1 MRMLLGAACILG
13 AAAWGF
19 WDQRRQRRRARE
31 TRLDILSAL
40 GRMGEEVRLART
52 PMPYLLEAVAADCGR
67 EGAAFFR
74 SAALA
79 ARSGE
84 PLSAAWAAAAGDLPL
99 SGEEHRAIA
108 ELGQAFG
115 GDEEQLCRRLALT
128 VSVLQRRAEG
138 EERSRLEEE
147 KRSAALGG
155 SAGALAVILLM

>member
-1 MRMLLGAACILG
+1 MRKLLGAACILG

-52 PMPYLLEAVAADCGR
+52 PMPYLLEAVASDCGR

-99 SGEEHRAIA
+99 SGEEH
-108 ELGQAFG
+108 G

-147 KRSAALGG
+147 KRSAALWG